1 MAEKKISRTEAI
13 REILSCAKNPVYF
26 IEKYCK
32 VQHEKR
38 GLVPFDLYPYQ
49 KEAVKAFLKN
59 DKVIVNKA
67 RQLGFSTLTAAFIC
81 WLILFHNDKKV
92 LVISTKAEVAKNMI
106 VKVKIMLSK
115 LPKWMFLTEI
125 ETNRAHMIGL
135 ANRSWVKSI
144 ATSDDAGRS
153 EALSLLV
160 LDEAAHIPNM
170 EELWKSASSTLA
182 TGGRVIALSC
192 VTKDTVVFTDNG
204 PCEIGNF
211 IKKDTRGSYEIEQYS
226 VLGKDTLRKGH
237 LFHNNGKVK
246 TKKINTKFSN
256 LEGSFNHKLWAYK
269 KDYNQFGW
277 FKLEEL
283 TTNDWISLQYGM
295 NIWGNN
301 DDVSSFVP
309 STSVNIKNIFN
320 PKKIDNN
327 LAYFLGLFLAEG
339 SSCIIRG
346 KNGGISGGNVTIT
359 CGDNVKPQMETLGL
373 HVSSHDNLHY
383 TISSKNLI
391 EFMQYLGFDLSLHAK
406 HKVIPQ
412 RLLEMSKS
420 NICSMLSGFFDGDGC
435 SRKTRDN
442 VSTLSS
448 SKKLICQIRMLL
460 LNLGI
465 LTDYSETITKPTKK
479 VKVESLAHKIEL
491 SQGFSKIFYDTVGFG
506 FLRKQN
512 NKKFLDVINLKK
524 ANGHDVV
531 PGIKD
536 LFKEAKKELKVKK
549 IKLGNWTLEKKYNL
563 NLTSM
568 FTKHDM
574 SRQNCLKFY
583 SIIKDYLSKE
593 KIEIFDKI
601 LNKNLMW
608 IPIKS
613 IEESE
618 NETYDFSLPDNEND
632 FWAHSV
638 VYNGILGHQTPKGIN
653 NWFHEYYTKA
663 ESGQNDWLAFLTHW
677 YEHPEYA
684 VGLKDD
690 ENYPGGKTSPWFER
704 MTSGWSRQQIAQE
717 LLTSFVDT
725 ASTYF
730 DIEAIQ
736 AAEREAKT
744 PLEKT
749 GPDKNLWI
757 WDNARSGKKY
767 LIAADSAS
775 GAGEDYSTFCV
786 LDLWNVEIVAEYMGK
801 MQPDLFGDLLVET
814 AIMYN
819 NAYICPENNTYGFA
833 TAQQIRQKGYS
844 NLCYFNKD
852 GKLVDRWYGQ
862 WNNIIPGFGT
872 DVKTRPMILAKLE
885 EYFRKKQIKTFS
897 KRFVSE
903 LYTFGIINGKP
914 QAQKGQHDD
923 LIMAYAIAVW
933 VRDTVPDFGAPNH
946 INSEASRNIIYVNRK
961 ELNFNPMDAKRAMLE
976 FQKAQEKQRI
986 KEKIDRQKMIL
997 PHPINNWYRK

>member
-1 MAEKKISRTEAI
+1 MADKKISRTEAI
-13 REILSCAKNPVYF
+13 REILSCAKNPIYF

-38 GLVPFDLYPYQ
+38 GLVPFDLYSYQ
-49 KEAVKAFLKN
+49 KEAIKAFLKN
-59 DKVIVNKA
+59 DKVIYNKA
-67 RQLGFSTLTAAFIC
+67 RQLGISTLIAAFIC

-92 LVISTKAEVAKNMI
+92 LVISTKADVAKNMI

-170 EELWKSASSTLA
+170 DELWKAAAATLS
-182 TGGRVIALSC
+182 TGGKVIA
-192 VTKDTVVFTDNG
+192 
-204 PCEIGNF
+204 
-211 IKKDTRGSYEIEQYS
+211 
-226 VLGKDTLRKGH
+226 
-237 LFHNNGKVK
+237 
-246 TKKINTKFSN
+246 
-256 LEGSFNHKLWAYK
+256 A
-269 KDYNQFGW
+269 
-277 FKLEEL
+277 
-283 TTNDWISLQYGM
+283 
-295 NIWGNN
+295 
-301 DDVSSFVP
+301 
-309 STSVNIKNIFN
+309 ST
-320 PKKIDNN
+320 P
-327 LAYFLGLFLAEG
+327 A
-339 SSCIIRG
+339 
-346 KNGGISGGNVTIT
+346 GI
-359 CGDNVKPQMETLGL
+359 Q
-373 HVSSHDNLHY
+373 
-383 TISSKNLI
+383 
-391 EFMQYLGFDLSLHAK
+391 
-406 HKVIPQ
+406 
-412 RLLEMSKS
+412 
-420 NICSMLSGFFDGDGC
+420 
-435 SRKTRDN
+435 
-442 VSTLSS
+442 
-448 SKKLICQIRMLL
+448 
-460 LNLGI
+460 
-465 LTDYSETITKPTKK
+465 
-479 VKVESLAHKIEL
+479 
-491 SQGFSKIFYDTVGFG
+491 
-506 FLRKQN
+506 
-512 NKKFLDVINLKK
+512 
-524 ANGHDVV
+524 
-531 PGIKD
+531 
-536 LFKEAKKELKVKK
+536 
-549 IKLGNWTLEKKYNL
+549 
-563 NLTSM
+563 
-568 FTKHDM
+568 
-574 SRQNCLKFY
+574 
-583 SIIKDYLSKE
+583 
-593 KIEIFDKI
+593 
-601 LNKNLMW
+601 
-608 IPIKS
+608 
-613 IEESE
+613 
-618 NETYDFSLPDNEND
+618 
-632 FWAHSV
+632 
-638 VYNGILGHQTPKGIN
+638 

-663 ESGQNDWLAFLTHW
+663 ESGQNDWKALLTHW
-677 YEHPEYA
+677 HEHPEYA
-684 VGLKDD
+684 LGLKDD
-690 ENYPGGKTSPWFER
+690 ENVPGGKTSPWFER
-704 MTSGWSRQQIAQE
+704 ITSGWSRQQIAQE